1 MPEINIDFKASATV
15 GRFMESKAF
24 FRLIAGPVGSG
35 KTTGCIYEVFRR
47 ALEQR
52 PGPDGMRYTRFAIVR
67 QTLKQLKDTV
77 LKDIEAQLK
86 GLVRYKVSDN
96 TLYMNF
102 GDVSSEWL
110 LIPLD
115 DPEDQRRLL
124 SMQLTGAWLSEAIE
138 MNVEIV
144 EPVLG
149 RCGRYP
155 SRIMGGPSW
164 FGAIADTN
172 MPTEGDPWHKLM
184 DNPPAE
190 WQIFIQPG
198 GRHPDAENME
208 NLPGGREYY
217 ERLARGHSPEW
228 VTRYVDAEY
237 GPDPAGSAVHRNTFK
252 REFHTVSLKRVHPI
266 FGSKILGAD
275 GTHLSGLNGNTDTN
289 IPNEQT
295 FAPSGEAK
303 TGQVGKG
310 VGDSF
315 RTGLTKTG
323 IKRATLTGY
332 GFDQDDKVGDGQ
344 GLGWRGVVGAYAL
357 EPSHGYPLI
366 ICQDFGR
373 NPCAIIGQMDHK
385 GRALVLEEIISED
398 MGLQLHIEQ
407 NLMPALN
414 SSRFTGRPFYVIGDP
429 AGLAKNNTYEE
440 SSFDT
445 LKSHGLKAFPA
456 PTNDQKK
463 RIAAVDNLL
472 LQQRDGGPALIIDND
487 RCPVLVQALTAKYR
501 YARRR
506 SGQYAPAPEKLHP
519 WSDVAD
525 DLQYFCLVVQG
536 GFHDYVV
543 NKLRGGVSRG
553 VRPRPRMPVG
563 AWT

>member
-1 MPEINIDFKASATV
+1 MPDIDIKFKAAPTV
-15 GRFMESKAF
+15 GRFMESAAF

-35 KTTGCIYEVFRR
+35 KTTGCIYETARR
-47 ALEQR
+47 AFEQAKA
-52 PGPDGMRYTRFAIVR
+52 PDGIRYTRFAIVR

-86 GLVRYKVSDN
+86 GLARYKVSDN
-96 TLYMNF
+96 TIYINF
-102 GDVSSEWL
+102 GDIHSEWL

-138 MNVEIV
+138 MNTEIV

-155 SRIMGGPSW
+155 SKANGGPSW

-184 DNPPAE
+184 EAPPPE

-198 GRHPDAENME
+198 GRHELAENLE

-217 ERLARGHSPEW
+217 NRLARGHSPEW

-252 REFHTVSLKRVHPI
+252 RDFHTVSLKKSHPI
-266 FGSKILGAD
+266 FGNKPISD
-275 GTHLSGLNGNTDTN
+275 GIHLKGLNKQEETN
-289 IPNEQT
+289 LPREST
-295 FAPSGEAK
+295 FDEPKSG
-303 TGQVGKG
+303 VLRG
-310 VGDSF
+310 VGDSI
-315 RTGLTKTG
+315 RTGLTATG
-323 IKRATLTGY
+323 MPRATLMGY
-332 GFDQDDKVGDGQ
+332 GFDKEGEVVGDGR
-344 GLGWRGVVGAYAL
+344 GGGWRGLAEAYAL

-366 ICQDFGR
+366 VTQDFGR
-373 NPCAIIGQMDHK
+373 NPCALIGQMDHK
-385 GRALVLEEIISED
+385 GRALILEEIVSED

-414 SSRFTGRPFYVIGDP
+414 SSRFVGRPFYVIGDP
-429 AGLAKNNTYEE
+429 AGLAKNTTFEE

-456 PTNDQKK
+456 PTNDQRK

-472 LQQRDGGPALIIDND
+472 LQQRDGGPALIVDAD

-506 SGQYAPAPEKLHP
+506 SGQYAPLPEKLHP

-536 GFHDYVV
+536 GFHEYVA
-543 NKLRGGVSRG
+543 NKLRGGARSDK
-553 VRPRPRMPVG
+553 PARPRMPVR